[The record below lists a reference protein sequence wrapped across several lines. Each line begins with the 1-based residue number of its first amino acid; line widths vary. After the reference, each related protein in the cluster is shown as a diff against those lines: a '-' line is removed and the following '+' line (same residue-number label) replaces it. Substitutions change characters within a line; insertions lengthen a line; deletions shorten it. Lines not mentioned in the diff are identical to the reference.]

1 MGKLL
6 ARLKNPDQAVDTFR
20 HALSLREQLA
30 ASFEEENWQREL
42 EAAYRRTSELILS
55 MGRAPE
61 ALETAEQYLLAT
73 SLAPDQRTDKPER
86 VARALGTV
94 CWSAL
99 FARDFH
105 RALWTGREAVALAP
119 RLDWLKL
126 NYAHALMFTGD
137 ADAATAIYV
146 GELPKADDAAA
157 KWRVAVLKDFDDL
170 KSRGLAYKQME
181 EIELRLRP

>member
-6 ARLKNPDQAVDTFR
+6 ARFENPDQAVDTFR

-73 SLAPDQRTDKPER
+73 SLAPDQRADKPER
-86 VARALGTV
+86 VARALGP
-94 CWSAL
+94 CA
-99 FARDFH
+99 
-105 RALWTGREAVALAP
+105 GRPSSPGISTE
-119 RLDWLKL
+119 
-126 NYAHALMFTGD
+126 HC
-137 ADAATAIYV
+137 
-146 GELPKADDAAA
+146 
-157 KWRVAVLKDFDDL
+157 
-170 KSRGLAYKQME
+170 GLAERQSGWPHGSTG
-181 EIELRLRP
+181 LSSTTRTR

>member
-1 MGKLL
+1 LP
-6 ARLKNPDQAVDTFR
+6 ASDNPDQAVATFR

-73 SLAPDQRTDKPER
+73 SLAPDQRADKPER

-105 RALWTGREAVALAP
+105 RALWTGREAVAITIEEEAAIRAALAQTP
-119 RLDWLKL
+119 HATLVARQSKGAWS
-126 NYAHALMFTGD
+126 YAS
-137 ADAATAIYV
+137 V
-146 GELPKADDAAA
+146 
-157 KWRVAVLKDFDDL
+157 WRVAARAGIALTAGREAKGH
-170 KSRGLAYKQME
+170 K
-181 EIELRLRP
+181 RLPPSAGRKWRARCLPRRR